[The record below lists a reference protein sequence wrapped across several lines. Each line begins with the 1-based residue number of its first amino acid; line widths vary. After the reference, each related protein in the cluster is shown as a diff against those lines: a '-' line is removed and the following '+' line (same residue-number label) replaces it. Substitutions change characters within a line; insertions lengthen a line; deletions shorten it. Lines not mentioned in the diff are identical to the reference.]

1 MNMKKTLLASAVGIA
16 LSTSAIAGVEQFRAA
31 QGQSVHEIM
40 SNQTAVELD
49 EQAEKPSA
57 WLVLLN
63 APASSDAFQ
72 GEEFNQ
78 QLAAQHI
85 ATAET
90 LQQEVTFELMS
101 VDADAEVLLATKHL
115 AAGLVINASAE
126 ALAALRQHSAVKN
139 ILPVYDS
146 KPMVAASAEY
156 IRAVQTV
163 TSGKATGEGIR
174 VAILDSG
181 VDYTHK
187 LLGGPGTAEAYAAA
201 LADQTNPPAWPIG
214 QIVGGFDFLR
224 NDPNPIDD
232 VRLAGAGH
240 GTSVANSVSGVAPKV
255 AFYAYTVCTN
265 TCPGLA
271 QLRALEASM
280 DPNGDGNLED
290 RVDIINMSLG
300 GQFGSTQAM
309 SGTQFLIQR
318 AVKLGTNMVISAGN
332 DGNVPFR
339 VGGPSTTPNALSVG
353 AMTHPTAAIGLFEST
368 VIDGADAVM
377 TASAFNRS
385 FDFAF
390 SSTTTP
396 LVVIPGEY
404 TACNPLAETVDLTG
418 KAVLV
423 SRGVCGFAQK
433 VKVAQQ
439 RGAAFVII
447 ANSNPGEAPIVA
459 GGDDP
464 ELTIP
469 SVMITKEVGDAIKAK
484 LDAGDTV
491 AYNIRSVARSGAG
504 GIANFTSRGPSMDGL
519 LKPEIT
525 APGEAIDVARVG
537 TATGT
542 AKVNGT
548 SFSGPITAGAVA
560 LLRGALPDRSALEIK
575 ATLMNSAN
583 LTVHRQPLGINPEAK
598 LASISQIGAGLVD
611 VEKAVNLPV
620 AAWVNEAKFDTSQA
634 ALSFGLNSLDKV
646 TSMTK
651 RVTLKN
657 FSNSAK
663 TYNLRIQDRYADKT
677 ATGALSWN
685 FPATVMVPA
694 KQTIEFDV
702 ALTVDPSKLPEF
714 VLRNGVFYEPLEA
727 AAQMDNVEFDG
738 ALIFNDP
745 STSSDH
751 DLHLVYHVIPKP
763 VGKLALSGELVD
775 GKVATK
781 VTNTGVIA
789 VEPFASTL
797 VATSPANPNISP
809 THDIRAITFDVAEA
823 EFCASGYAIYPTIH
837 LGDGVT
843 HLLQGN
849 YSVDI
854 DVNNDGIYNHTMN
867 TLLLTRLGPTYAAS
881 PGVMVSFNT
890 TFGTTSGFFGDVFHY
905 AGSKQ
910 VMLESCFNHVGLTAA
925 DLGRTI
931 TARFRTNP
939 DSFSLTYN
947 PALTADQVTA
957 SVRLLPSPAVTFSSV
972 AVPSQGPAAEGE
984 TDTAVTSFAPGESAF
999 LQRPV
1004 GDNRSFV
1011 LLSAEAEAA
1020 AVADYSAQLQQPTVA
1035 ASQVFSVNE
1044 NAAVGT
1050 VIGQITAT
1058 SDFRTAITEYVVLG
1072 SSTAAISVNAMG
1084 QIVVADTAALN
1095 FEAGMVKATFEVAA
1109 LDSAAQVS
1117 APVTVTV
1124 NINNIPDE
1132 VPVVTATVT
1141 TASVASGT
1149 AAGTALGTVTVQ
1161 VREAGATL
1169 SSVTTN
1175 NPLFAVQN
1183 GQLILTR
1190 SPGRD
1195 DAKAHNITLTARDSA
1210 GLQATATANVTVTH
1224 KSSGGSFGLF
1234 GLLLVPVLML
1244 RRRFNKK
1251 A

>member
-1 MNMKKTLLASAVGIA
+1 VNMKKTLLASAVGIA
-16 LSTSAIAGVEQFRAA
+16 LSSSAFAGVEQFKAKH
-31 QGQSVHEIM
+31 GQSVHDIVP
-40 SNQTAVELD
+40 NQVAVVID
-49 EQAEKPSA
+49 EHAEQPSA
-57 WLVLLN
+57 WLILLN
-63 APASSDAFQ
+63 APASSDAIQ
-72 GEEFNQ
+72 GEQFNQ

-85 ATAET
+85 ASAET
-90 LQQEVTFELMS
+90 LQQEVTYQLMS
-101 VDADAEVLLATKHL
+101 FDPDAEVLLATKHL
-115 AAGLVINASAE
+115 AAGLVITASAE
-126 ALAALRQHSAVKN
+126 ALTALRNHTAVKN

-146 KPMVAASAEY
+146 KPMVADSAEY

-163 TSGKATGEGIR
+163 TSGKATGEGIS

-181 VDYTHK
+181 VDYTHE
-187 LLGGPGTAEAYAAA
+187 LLGGPGTAAAYSAA
-201 LADQTNPPAWPIG
+201 LADQTNSPAWPVGQVIG
-214 QIVGGFDFLR
+214 GYDFLR

-240 GTSVANSVSGVAPKV
+240 GTSVAHSVSGIAPKV

-271 QLRALEASM
+271 QLRALEAAM

-300 GQFGSTQAM
+300 GQFGSTQTM

-318 AVKLGTNMVISAGN
+318 AVTLGTNMVISAGN

-353 AMTHPTAAIGLFEST
+353 AMTHPTSAVGMFEAAL
-368 VIDGADAVM
+368 IDGEEAVM

-385 FDFAF
+385 FDFSF
-390 SSTTTP
+390 NSTTTP

-404 TACNPLAETVDLTG
+404 TACNPLADTVDLTG

-423 SRGVCGFAQK
+423 SRGVCAFAEK

-464 ELTIP
+464 AVTIP

-484 LDAGDTV
+484 LEAGDSV
-491 AYNIRSVARSGAG
+491 SYSIESVAKSGAG
-504 GIANFTSRGPSMDGL
+504 GIATFTSRGPSIDGL

-525 APGEAIDVARVG
+525 APGVAIDVARVG
-537 TATGT
+537 TANLT

-560 LLRGALPDRSALEIK
+560 LVRGALPDRSALEIK

-583 LTVHRQPLGINPEAK
+583 LTVHREPLEINPEAK

-620 AAWVNEAKFDTSQA
+620 AAWVNEAEFDTSQA
-634 ALSFGLNSLDKV
+634 ALSFGLNSLDNV
-646 TSMTK
+646 SSMTK

-657 FSNSAK
+657 FSDSAK
-663 TYNLRIQDRYADKT
+663 SYNLRIQDRYADKT
-677 ATGALSWN
+677 AMGALSWS
-685 FPATVMVPA
+685 FPATVSVPA

-702 ALTVDPSKLPEF
+702 TLTVDPAKLPDF
-714 VLRNGVFYEPLEA
+714 VLRNGILGSALEA
-727 AAQMDNVEFDG
+727 AAQMDTIEFDG

-745 STSSDH
+745 STSVDH

-763 VGKLALSGELVD
+763 VGKLVLSGELVEST
-775 GKVATK
+775 VATK
-781 VTNTGVIA
+781 VTNSGVIA

-797 VATSPANPNISP
+797 VATSPANPNINP
-809 THDIRAITFDVAEA
+809 RHDIRAITFDVAA
-823 EFCASGYAIYPTIH
+823 ADFCAAGYALYPTIH
-837 LGDGVT
+837 LNEGIT

-849 YSVDI
+849 YAIDI

-867 TLLLTRLGPTYAAS
+867 TLLLTRLGDTYAAS

-890 TFGTTSGFFGDVFHY
+890 TYNTTSGFLGDVFHF

-939 DSFSLTYN
+939 DSSSLTYN
-947 PALTADQVTA
+947 SALTADQVTA
-957 SVRLLPSPAVTFSSV
+957 SVILLPSPEVTLSSV
-972 AVPSQGPAAEGE
+972 AISSQGPDAE
-984 TDTAVTSFAPGESAF
+984 TDTVVTSLAPGESAYM
-999 LQRPV
+999 QRPA

-1020 AVADYSAQLQQPTVA
+1020 AVADYSAQLQQPTVSG
-1035 ASQVFSVNE
+1035 SQVFSVDE
-1044 NAAVGT
+1044 NTAVGT
-1050 VIGQITAT
+1050 VVGQIEAT
-1058 SDFRTAITEYVVLG
+1058 SDFRTAITEYVVLA
-1072 SSTAAISVNAMG
+1072 SSTAAITVNAGG
-1084 QIVVADTAALN
+1084 QIVVADSAALDY
-1095 FEAGMVKATFEVAA
+1095 EAGMIQATFEVAA

-1124 NINNIPDE
+1124 DVNNIADE
-1132 VPVVTATVT
+1132 TPVITANVTM
-1141 TASVASGT
+1141 ASLASGT
-1149 AAGTALGTVTVQ
+1149 AAGTVVGTVAVQ
-1161 VREAGATL
+1161 VMEADATL

-1195 DAKAHNITLTARDSA
+1195 DARAHSITLTARDSA
-1210 GLQATATANVTVTH
+1210 GLQATASANVTVTH
-1224 KSSGGSFGLF
+1224 KSSGGAFGLF

-1244 RRRFNKK
+1244 RRRFSKK
-1251 A
+1251 V